1 MTIGDEFLLIVFV
14 VMSKYFIHGVYD
26 AFLYW
31 KWKRETRTGSTNL
44 QRMNS
49 WMHRLFQKQMVK
61 K

>member
-1 MTIGDEFLLIVFV
+1 MTISDDFLLIVAV
-14 VMSKYFIHGVYD
+14 VVGKYFFQGVQD

-31 KWKRETRTGSTNL
+31 KWKRETRTSSTIL